1 MSNGRMVY
9 NSKFK
14 AHENGSYLHY
24 PETRHSTI
32 ALTEEAVT
40 VMEDHLKETD
50 NHCSCILV
58 TIHGWSGP
66 VKSSCYWEKGKIRN
80 NFMSETEVQLS
91 QN

>member
-1 MSNGRMVY
+1 MSNGSMR
-9 NSKFK
+9 NNQIFK

-50 NHCSCILV
+50 NHCSCIYSYNTWMEWTSQKLLLL
-58 TIHGWSGP
+58 G
-66 VKSSCYWEKGKIRN
+66 KG
-80 NFMSETEVQLS
+80 
-91 QN
+91 

>member
-40 VMEDHLKETD
+40 VMEDHTKETD
-50 NHCSCILV
+50 KPL
-58 TIHGWSGP
+58 
-66 VKSSCYWEKGKIRN
+66 
-80 NFMSETEVQLS
+80 FMYLSYNAAHSPLQPEVLTS
-91 QN
+91 YSVMPGGLLG